1 MKIQLF
7 FPLLSGGSGAGTS
20 PSPTS
25 FIPRQLGIISLL
37 PSPRVQ
43 PRRHAAQK
51 ARLEIFKL
59 LLPTGCQCERGVIM
73 IMFTV
78 TVPVSG

>member
-1 MKIQLF
+1 MTQL
-7 FPLLSGGSGAGTS
+7 
-20 PSPTS
+20 
-25 FIPRQLGIISLL
+25 
-37 PSPRVQ
+37 
-43 PRRHAAQK
+43 
-51 ARLEIFKL
+51 ARGEIFKL